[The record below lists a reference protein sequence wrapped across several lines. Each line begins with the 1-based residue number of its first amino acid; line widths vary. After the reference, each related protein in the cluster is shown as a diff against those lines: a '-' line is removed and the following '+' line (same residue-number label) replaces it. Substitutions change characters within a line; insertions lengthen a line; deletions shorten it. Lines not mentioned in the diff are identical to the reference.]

1 MTEFT
6 KFKSIFFTLTFSAV
20 TFSFLIFPGFAHK
33 ANAGVFSFLSNVL
46 SGTESIDNST
56 ESHTNS
62 QKLSILQAP
71 LAAKLAV
78 GGAEITIVD
87 NSALEYESDSGTDGY
102 KTDQISTYIVH
113 EGDTLSQIAKMFGV
127 SVNTIV
133 WANDIK
139 NGVIS
144 PGDDLVILPVSGVK
158 HKVKEGDTLQS
169 IAKKYDADLGEV
181 LSFNGLGSDAKL
193 AVGQE
198 IIVPNAEVETVS
210 KTLVK
215 TGGTI
220 NSSGYF
226 IRPIAGGH
234 KSQGIHGYNGVD
246 LAAPVG
252 TNIVAAAGGKVIVSK
267 SNGAYNGGYGNYVV
281 ISHPNGTQTLYAH
294 MKNVNVSVGQT
305 VKQGDLVGTIGM
317 TGRTTGPHVHF
328 EIRGTKNPF

>member
-1 MTEFT
+1 M
-6 KFKSIFFTLTFSAV
+6 
-20 TFSFLIFPGFAHK
+20 IFPPFAQK
-33 ANAGVFSFLSNVL
+33 ANAGVFSFLTNVL
-46 SGTESIDNST
+46 SGTETIDNSR

-62 QKLSILQAP
+62 QKLSILEAP
-71 LAAKLAV
+71 LSARPAI

-102 KTDQISTYIVH
+102 KTDQISTYIVR

-139 NGVIS
+139 NGLIA

-181 LSFNGLGSDAKL
+181 LSYNGLSLDAKL
-193 AVGQE
+193 AVGE
-198 IIVPNAEVETVS
+198 EVIVPNAEVETIA
-210 KTLVK
+210 KTPVK
-215 TGGTI
+215 TGGTV
-220 NSSGYF
+220 NSAGYF
-226 IRPIAGGH
+226 IRPISGGH
-234 KSQGIHGYNGVD
+234 KSQGIHGYNAVD
-246 LAAPVG
+246 LAAPIG
-252 TNIVAAAGGKVIVSK
+252 TKIVAAAGGKVIVSK
-267 SNGAYNGGYGNYVV
+267 NNGAYNGGYGNYVV
-281 ISHPNGTQTLYAH
+281 ISHPNGTQSLYAH
-294 MKNVNVSVGQT
+294 MKGVNVEVGQT

-328 EIRGTKNPF
+328 EIRGAKNPF